1 MFLKLIA
8 NNRQKLYNHWWVYD
22 TINKLMA
29 HKILRNHIL
38 ILIMIIIIIIISDNL
53 LPKLIDKKIGV
64 FSLFSYNS
72 IDFQYN
78 NFYIAFKTFFPI
90 FSVQMVFSCDDIV
103 VDHQIS
109 QLSDALKGLVFLLI
123 CRFLWLFLFFSC
135 YGVVSVGRVRQVL
148 ATYHS
153 IWGRVMS

>member
-1 MFLKLIA
+1 
-8 NNRQKLYNHWWVYD
+8 
-22 TINKLMA
+22 
-29 HKILRNHIL
+29 
-38 ILIMIIIIIIISDNL
+38 
-53 LPKLIDKKIGV
+53 
-64 FSLFSYNS
+64 
-72 IDFQYN
+72 
-78 NFYIAFKTFFPI
+78 
-90 FSVQMVFSCDDIV
+90 MVFSCDDIV

-153 IWGRVMS
+153 I